1 MPDPTVDD
9 RIAYIALSLY
19 GDGAMSISGNIGDQ
33 KLALQLLEHA
43 AYTIRERLKVNPY
56 AGLIIPASETAVTPS
71 PQYPALVAEGDLP
84 EHLRARLRTQP
95 LTVRS

>member
-1 MPDPTVDD
+1 MKPTVDD

-33 KLALQLLEHA
+33 KLALQMLDHA
-43 AYTIRERLKVNPY
+43 AATIRERLRVNPY
-56 AGLIIPASETAVTPS
+56 AGLILTPSETAITPS

-84 EHLRARLRTQP
+84 PDLRANLRTQP
-95 LTVRS
+95 LAVKS